1 MNHKHQPVW
10 GILHLY
16 MKKLKF
22 ISIGLFI
29 LIIKLQ
35 GVSAQPPKLGVFIQ
49 VYSSQLLNEAVNDPV
64 DY

>member
-1 MNHKHQPVW
+1 
-10 GILHLY
+10 
-16 MKKLKF
+16 MKKMEF

-35 GVSAQPPKLGVFIQ
+35 GVSAQPPELGAFIQ
-49 VYSSQLLNEAVNDPV
+49 VHSSQLLNEAVNDPV